1 MSLVFSTL
9 ILGFLPVFTSSTSF
23 NDGQV
28 SLSKVY
34 VNGSSE
40 VNTLEIGPGDVV
52 KVRLK
57 YNNNS
62 AISAQNVNI
71 QETLPPGFT
80 LVSSSIKNCLLGT
93 KCVSLG
99 DSLVSGSTLNV
110 APLAGYFNYSNI
122 ATSSNLE
129 FGKKAYLYSTV
140 CTQGSEKEIFE
151 QNLGNSSLFLGDCS
165 GTTAGL
171 LSLTNT
177 LDLLGNRYLHQ
188 TTCTQTSGSKEIFI
202 QSIDNSTSHTGD
214 CSIAGGSVSGT
225 NTLDLLGNRY
235 LHQTTCTQTS
245 GSKEVFIQSID
256 NSTSHTGDC
265 SNAGGSISNTNTFDL
280 LDRSR
285 ASGYVEYQMKSDL
298 DIDLISYG
306 TTATMTGNSFVNIN
320 ENLGGSLVLR
330 MFCENILPVNAQRS
344 LTLSDAELRT
354 DQDFTCN
361 YNARLCPVVFQDI
374 DSNGIKNGGDTFI
387 DNTSVQLLAS
397 NQITVLD
404 TLNYTSGV
412 SPCFN
417 STVGGQTYYLKIPTP
432 PTAASTT
439 GGNTL
444 IQYVSYNTG
453 RRDVYFGYTSGELTL
468 STPASI
474 SLSSLQVSTTDTTSS
489 GVVPDITVIDSR
501 LGAPGWTLS
510 ATVNNFVATDSSN
523 FTISVAGKLTNTPGT
538 TLITNGNSTGVQPG
552 NVKTVTSTVDPA
564 PILSTSSGNGTGNY
578 KVETGIDLI
587 VPPFV
592 RASAYNSSYIFTLI

>member
-1 MSLVFSTL
+1 MNSKNNKFKSIFTCSKVIGLAMSLVFSTL

-171 LSLTNT
+171 LSL
-177 LDLLGNRYLHQ
+177 
-188 TTCTQTSGSKEIFI
+188 
-202 QSIDNSTSHTGD
+202 
-214 CSIAGGSVSGT
+214 T